1 IVKLEDDKGDYKFDL
16 VKKIKIQNSY
26 EEQASPDAKE
36 STRLSFRG
44 DQAAIEL
51 EAGRKKRLPTGVEK
65 GGMNPGGG
73 RHGGGMRGGG
83 MGGNGM
89 DGGRGMPD
97 SGFSTAT
104 PQNNISQNPIE
115 LK

>member
-1 IVKLEDDKGDYKFDL
+1 
-16 VKKIKIQNSY
+16 
-26 EEQASPDAKE
+26 
-36 STRLSFRG
+36 
-44 DQAAIEL
+44 
-51 EAGRKKRLPTGVEK
+51 
-65 GGMNPGGG
+65 MNPGGG